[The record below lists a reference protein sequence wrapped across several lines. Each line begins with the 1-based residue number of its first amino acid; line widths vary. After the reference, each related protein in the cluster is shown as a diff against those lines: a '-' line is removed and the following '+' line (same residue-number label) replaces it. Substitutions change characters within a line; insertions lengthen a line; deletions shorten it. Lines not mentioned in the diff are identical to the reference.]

1 MVATL
6 QMSNVQVIES
16 DDAPAVVVLVAL
28 TRPEPASLTTMPV
41 TIPVAMTFQAEPT
54 WEDAEWQ

>member
-41 TIPVAMTFQAEPT
+41 TIPVAMAFEAEPT